1 MRLLWCCLSGMAA
14 PYNDVKRLTLERAWV
29 LMDHTFVCNGQL
41 YKQVDG
47 MGSPLAPAL
56 ADIFMNHA
64 GPASYSRSDVV
75 QASRSMYETVKL
87 TVMEPLHP
95 HTIKG
100 ALAKL
105 KIANRTFQRRR
116 WIAEPEILDP
126 AKLQQFISTHMNMPP
141 QHYAPSLDSPPQ
153 QILPLNRF
161 SQGSCWVY
169 PSCRTT
175 KSLRANSIQWLQRV
189 AGHVRRRSP
198 PKEKASE
205 ARQRRASWPLLRPGY
220 GRQDCRATLRR
231 SAEKK

>member
-1 MRLLWCCLSGMAA
+1 MAA

-116 WIAEPEILDP
+116 WIAELEILDP
-126 AKLQQFISTHMNMPP
+126 ALLQELITTQQRRTPRLGMERLNNDAKMAINST
-141 QHYAPSLDSPPQ
+141 
-153 QILPLNRF
+153 R
-161 SQGSCWVY
+161 
-169 PSCRTT
+169 
-175 KSLRANSIQWLQRV
+175 SLRHA
-189 AGHVRRRSP
+189 
-198 PKEKASE
+198 
-205 ARQRRASWPLLRPGY
+205 
-220 GRQDCRATLRR
+220 RATAIARGTFI
-231 SAEKK
+231 

>member
-1 MRLLWCCLSGMAA
+1 VRLLWCCLSGMAA

-153 QILPLNRF
+153 QILPLSRF
-161 SQGSCWVY
+161 S
-169 PSCRTT
+169 PS
-175 KSLRANSIQWLQRV
+175 AD
-189 AGHVRRRSP
+189 SP
-198 PKEKASE
+198 PQQIL
-205 ARQRRASWPLLRPGY
+205 ARLLLGLPLLSNYEVTPSKQYTMAPEGC
-220 GRQDCRATLRR
+220 GTCQ
-231 SAEKK
+231 KKEPSKRESF